1 MTIKEINN
9 IIKIPAERSYVSIKP
24 SEAAFIYQLIKDKKL
39 SKTLETGLGFGNSA
53 CHILA
58 AHQQNHIAIDPF
70 QKDYEYQALKNVEA
84 IGFKD
89 KFDFREDYSHNILP
103 QFLKEG
109 KQFDFIFI
117 DGDHKFD
124 GILVD
129 FYYADLLLENGGYV
143 LFHDTW
149 MRSTQLVSAFIKNNK
164 TNYEVIDCPL
174 RNFHL
179 FKKIKLDERDGMFF
193 KEFYTT
199 KGKLT
204 YNLITWMTSPGDS
217 FLKSAAIKLKDR
229 LK

>member
-1 MTIKEINN
+1 MQPKEINS
-9 IIKIPAERSYVSIKP
+9 IIQIPAERSYVSIKEE
-24 SEAAFIYQLIKDKKL
+24 EAAFIYELISSKKL
-39 SKTLETGLGFGNSA
+39 HKTLETGLGFGNSA

-58 AHQQNHIAIDPF
+58 ASDANHIAIDPF
-70 QKDYEYQALKNVEA
+70 QKDYDYLAVKNVESL
-84 IGFKD
+84 GFKE
-89 KFDFREDYSHNILP
+89 KFDFREDYSHNVLP
-103 QFLKEG
+103 QLLKEE

-149 MRSTQLVSAFIKNNK
+149 MRSTQLVSSFIKKNK
-164 TNYEVIDCPL
+164 ANYEVIDCPL

-179 FKKIKLDERDGMFF
+179 FKKIKKDDRDGMHF
-193 KEFYTT
+193 KEFYNS
-199 KGKLT
+199 KSKIT
-204 YNLITWMTSPGDS
+204 YNMITWMTSPGDS
-217 FLKSAAIKLKDR
+217 FLKRSAIKLKDW